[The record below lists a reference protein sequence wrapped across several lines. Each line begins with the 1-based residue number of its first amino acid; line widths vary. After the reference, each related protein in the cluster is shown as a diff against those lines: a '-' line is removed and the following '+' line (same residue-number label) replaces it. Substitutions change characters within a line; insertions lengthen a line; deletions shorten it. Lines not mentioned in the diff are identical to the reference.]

1 MNGSG
6 DKNADLSGVNECIVG
21 AVQTGDQ
28 GRQEA
33 GRW

>member
-1 MNGSG
+1 MSG
-6 DKNADLSGVNECIVG
+6 FCDKDADACGVGERMVG
-21 AVQTGDQ
+21 AVRAGDQ

>member
-6 DKNADLSGVNECIVG
+6 DKNASGVSECIVG

-28 GRQEA
+28 GGQEA